1 VNILDKRFKYTP
13 VSEMGPDYL
22 KNRFQQIREE
32 QQKSAAQAK
41 LRSVINMKKGI
52 R

>member
-13 VSEMGPDYL
+13 AREMGSDYL
-22 KNRFQQIREE
+22 KKRFQEIREE
-32 QQKSAAQAK
+32 QKSAAQAK
-41 LRSVINMKKGI
+41 LRSVINLKKGT